1 MKNIIIFGSSSDLA
15 TEFTD
20 ILNKKKIN
28 FFSITQN
35 KENTNNKNTLIVKD
49 YEADID
55 LIYEFIK
62 NIKNPYIF
70 FFNGYLKEN
79 RPLYS
84 PTNIEILQTFKINFF
99 VPYVVINKIKD
110 SNFEFQK
117 ITVISSI
124 AATKPRLKNFI
135 YGNTKTLL
143 ETYMKKSKIKK
154 YSVIRFGYIYSKMSE
169 SHTPPPFAIDKQKAA
184 KYIFNSLNGKKRLYV
199 FPRILLFISILM
211 KIAPSSI
218 LERLEK

>member
-20 ILNKKKIN
+20 ILNEKKIN

-35 KENTNNKNTLIVKD
+35 KENSNNENTLTVKD

-62 NIKNPYIF
+62 DIKNPYIF

-99 VPYVVINKIKD
+99 VPYVVINKIKN
-110 SNFEFQK
+110 SNF
-117 ITVISSI
+117 
-124 AATKPRLKNFI
+124 
-135 YGNTKTLL
+135 
-143 ETYMKKSKIKK
+143 
-154 YSVIRFGYIYSKMSE
+154 
-169 SHTPPPFAIDKQKAA
+169 
-184 KYIFNSLNGKKRLYV
+184 
-199 FPRILLFISILM
+199 
-211 KIAPSSI
+211 
-218 LERLEK
+218 